1 LSDVVLVAL
10 SCGVLGLI
18 FGSFANVVIYR
29 VPAGQSLTSPP
40 STCPGCEQRIKPYDN
55 IPVVSWLALR
65 GRCRHCDQRISATY
79 PLVELSMALVWAAVG
94 ARIGLDWTLPGY
106 LLFAWLLVVVAV
118 IDART
123 RKIPNRL
130 TYPLTPALLVLMVA
144 AALLNGEPD
153 RILPVVLGGVG
164 GFLGLLVLALIQPK
178 GMGMGDVK
186 LAGFIGIGLG
196 YLGWEHVLLGLFGGF
211 LLGGV
216 ISIVLIATR
225 ARGRRDMIPFG
236 PYLSA
241 GAILALLVGEP
252 IIDAYKRSL
261 GL

>member
-1 LSDVVLVAL
+1 MSDAVLVAMG
-10 SCGVLGLI
+10 CGVLGLL

-29 VPAGQSLTSPP
+29 VPAGESLSSPP
-40 STCPGCEQRIKPYDN
+40 STCPGCGNRIKPYDN
-55 IPVVSWLALR
+55 IPVVSWLVLR
-65 GRCRHCDQRISATY
+65 GRCRHCGQRISVQY
-79 PLVELSMALVWAAVG
+79 PLVELSMGVVFAAVG

-106 LLFAWLLVVVAV
+106 LLFAWLLVVVAI

-130 TYPLTPALLVLMVA
+130 TYPLTPALLVVMLGA
-144 AALLNGEPD
+144 AVLNGQPD

-164 GFLGLLVLALIQPK
+164 GFVALLILALIQPR

-196 YLGWEHVLLGLFGGF
+196 YLSWGHVVLGLFGGF
-211 LLGGV
+211 VLGGL
-216 ISIVLIATR
+216 ISIGLIVTK
-225 ARGRRDMIPFG
+225 ARGRGDLIPFG

-241 GAILALLVGEP
+241 GAILALLFGQPV
-252 IIDAYKRSL
+252 IDAYLRSL